1 MNSNNNLTLD
11 NNDACVIAARE
22 AEKRLF
28 DFYGLEGKDHY
39 MQIPGLN
46 IRMRVTEIG
55 SGPPVVIVPG
65 NTGDVFPLIPLL
77 GSLKGR
83 RIIAINRPGGGLSE
97 GMDHRTVDIRKFA
110 VQTITAVFD
119 AFNLDSAPIIA
130 HSMGGHWSLWMTM
143 DNPQRVSALVLP
155 GVPGNVISTRPPFV
169 LRLMGVPLLN
179 SLLFKLVSPK
189 DTAHSLRGL
198 SFMGHSAETVAGLPQ
213 AFSDC
218 YYHFQKLPHYKVS
231 ALSLMEKGVP
241 RITAEQ
247 LGTISRPVMLY
258 WGTDDPFGSVATG
271 RAIANAIPDAEFNTI
286 QNAGHL
292 PWLENP
298 AECGRMA
305 LDFIANY

>member
-11 NNDACVIAARE
+11 NTDAAVIAAHE
-22 AEKRLF
+22 AEKQLF
-28 DFYGLEGKDHY
+28 DFYGLEDKDHY
-39 MQIPGLN
+39 VPIPGLN

-65 NTGDVFPLIPLL
+65 NTGDIFPLIPLL

-119 AFNLDSAPIIA
+119 AFDLISAPIIA

-143 DNPQRVSALVLP
+143 DNPHRVSALTLL

-179 SLLFKLVSPK
+179 SLMFKLVSPK
-189 DTAHSLRGL
+189 DTEHSLRGL
-198 SFMGHSAETVAGLPQ
+198 SFMGHSAKTVAGLPQ

-218 YYHFQKLPHYKVS
+218 YYHFQKLPHYKIS
-231 ALSLMEKGVP
+231 AISLMEKGVP

-247 LGTISRPVMLY
+247 LGTISRPIMFY
-258 WGTDDPFGSVATG
+258 WGSSDPFGSIETG
-271 RAIANAIPDAEFNTI
+271 REIAAAIPNAEFNKI
-286 QNAGHL
+286 EDAGHL
-292 PWLENP
+292 PWLEDP
-298 AECGRMA
+298 AGCA
-305 LDFIANY
+305 QIVLDFIAKY